1 MTLPSRAQSAFQ
13 GEGVRNLQEV
23 RSFHCLQGTWGGQ
36 TDCLQVT
43 TFLVLLMFLK
53 RFCQKVEWAQDR
65 TEGLQN
71 ILPRA
76 QGGSSCQLSQVWTCR
91 DFQKVFLLIE
101 FLQPTE
107 TYFTRL
113 ILTCSSMHHHPLP
126 QVQDCHKD
134 NLSVAQRTL
143 RGRWKCRGCK
153 RRKV

>member
-1 MTLPSRAQSAFQ
+1 MNIELDSWRVLPALYLLHRWGVSRTSTRRWAQEAGIERIHLPRPGWVPVIDVYCLDKWSKMTLPSRAQSAFQ

-36 TDCLQVT
+36 TNCLQVT

-71 ILPRA
+71 IFPRA

-91 DFQKVFLLIE
+91 DF
-101 FLQPTE
+101 
-107 TYFTRL
+107 
-113 ILTCSSMHHHPLP
+113 
-126 QVQDCHKD
+126 
-134 NLSVAQRTL
+134 
-143 RGRWKCRGCK
+143 
-153 RRKV
+153 